1 MHAGSKRGRNDAGF
15 AVIRN
20 YQPAR
25 IERELL
31 AQVFEIVGRGTGD
44 RFEPSTNCPKPAVV
58 TTDGLP
64 EIGRETA
71 ASGVEVGSQPNALEA
86 VA

>member
-15 AVIRN
+15 AVTRD
-20 YQPAR
+20 YRPAR

-31 AQVFEIVGRGTGD
+31 AQVFVIVGRGTGD
-44 RFEPSTNCPKPAVV
+44 RFEPSTNGPKPAVM
-58 TTDGLP
+58 TTDGVP
-64 EIGRETA
+64 QIDRETA
-71 ASGVEVGSQPNALEA
+71 ASGVEVSLPPNALEA

>member
-1 MHAGSKRGRNDAGF
+1 MDAGSKRGRNDAGF
-15 AVIRN
+15 AVTRD

-31 AQVFEIVGRGTGD
+31 SQVFEIVGRGTGD
-44 RFEPSTNCPKPAVV
+44 RFEPSANCPKPAVMS
-58 TTDGLP
+58 TDGLP
-64 EIGRETA
+64 KIDRETA
-71 ASGVEVGSQPNALEA
+71 ASGVEAGLQPNALEA